1 MVALIDTNIII
12 DYLVNREPFSNDAEK
27 IIELCKDGKF
37 SGFIAIQSIVDC
49 FYILRKV
56 CSSDLLRDFFLN
68 LSEIFTFTG
77 ASKDNVISA
86 LKNIN
91 FADFEDC
98 VMYETAVF
106 NGADCIVTRNPKDYV
121 SSSIDILTPKQF
133 IDVVK

>member
-12 DYLVNREPFSNDAEK
+12 DYLANREPFSNDAEK
-27 IIELCKDGKF
+27 IIELCKDEKF
-37 SGFIAIQSIVDC
+37 SGLVALQSIVDC

-56 CSSDLLRDFFLN
+56 CSVDLLREFFLN
-68 LSEIFTFTG
+68 LSEIFTFIGT
-77 ASKDNVISA
+77 SKDNVISA

-98 VMYETAVF
+98 VMCETAF
-106 NGADCIVTRNPKDYV
+106 SNGADCIVTRNPKDYV
-121 SSSIDILTPKQF
+121 SANINIFTPRQF

>member
-12 DYLVNREPFSNDAEK
+12 DYLANREPFSSDAEK

-37 SGFIAIQSIVDC
+37 LGFVAVQSIVDC

-56 CSSDLLRDFFLN
+56 CSSDLLREFFLN
-68 LSEIFTFTG
+68 LSEIFTFIG
-77 ASKDNVISA
+77 SSKNNVISA

-98 VMYETAVF
+98 VMCETALS
-106 NGADCIVTRNPKDYV
+106 NGADCIVTRNPKDYCSASV
-121 SSSIDILTPKQF
+121 DILTPKQF
-133 IDVVK
+133 IDGVR

>member
-56 CSSDLLRDFFLN
+56 CSSDLLRDFF
-68 LSEIFTFTG
+68 
-77 ASKDNVISA
+77 SKSFR
-86 LKNIN
+86 N
-91 FADFEDC
+91 FYFYGC
-98 VMYETAVF
+98 F
-106 NGADCIVTRNPKDYV
+106 
-121 SSSIDILTPKQF
+121 
-133 IDVVK
+133 